1 MISRKIREADSHCII
16 FTLFLQDADDSDL
29 YFSPERGNVLF
40 ASAYD
45 GWAFDLATFSTI
57 YSQKLGFSEKVLN
70 KTLWGDYFVNSK
82 TEKIMKCA
90 ASKAKKSLFV
100 SLILENIW
108 TLYESILGGTDN
120 EKIEKIIN
128 TLNIKVSPRD
138 LRSNDKR
145 QKLSAIFSQWLPLAK
160 VLLNTGFQI

>member
-1 MISRKIREADSHCII
+1 
-16 FTLFLQDADDSDL
+16 
-29 YFSPERGNVLF
+29 
-40 ASAYD
+40 
-45 GWAFDLATFSTI
+45 
-57 YSQKLGFSEKVLN
+57 
-70 KTLWGDYFVNSK
+70 
-82 TEKIMKCA
+82 MKGA